1 MSLAP
6 KGNLKKKCYAL
17 LFHKNILLVWRF
29 FVLVFVYT
37 GDLELL
43 NTKYLDMLTFSLNIS
58 ELLNWIT
65 ESVEQAQKTNSNLC
79 LEQFL
84 LYVIF
89 KIVALIEF

>member
-17 LFHKNILLVWRF
+17 LFHKNILLMWRF
-29 FVLVFVYT
+29 FVLVFVYI

>member
-29 FVLVFVYT
+29 LVLVFVYT